1 GWRPAI
7 TVKQILRD
15 IIYLSRILVWED
27 GFCNF
32 AASAA
37 APEINS
43 GDCPNNNNRKNNN
56 NGSSSSIYVMLIG
69 KVAADHS
76 HKWIYKEPN
85 EQEINFLSAWHNLA
99 DSTIALITVR
109 EGVVQLGAIHKV
121 IEDLSY
127 VVLLRKKFSYTES
140 NIN

>member
-1 GWRPAI
+1 MC
-7 TVKQILRD
+7 L
-15 IIYLSRILVWED
+15 LILVWED

-32 AASAA
+32 AASGA

-43 GDCPNNNNRKNNN
+43 VELNKCR
-56 NGSSSSIYVMLIG
+56 LIG

-85 EQEINFLSAWHNLA
+85 EQEINFLTWEAQFQSRIK
-99 DSTIALITVR
+99 TIAFIAVR

-121 IEDLSY
+121 LSLLYIYDL
-127 VVLLRKKFSYTES
+127 K
-140 NIN
+140 